1 MKETLKISDRLSE
14 LMIHKGVDSKTLAKE
29 IGVSESTISRWKSNS
44 KYMLLSGALKI
55 ADFFN
60 CSLDFIVGRSE
71 TMIDFTPQRVL
82 PHFYENLRSIMK
94 QRNVTRYEINAKT
107 KIKSSHFVDW
117 GRGSDP
123 HILSLVELADYL
135 EVTLDYLVGR
145 EK

>member
-1 MKETLKISDRLSE
+1 MEETIKISDRLSE
-14 LMIHKGVDSKTLAKE
+14 LMINKGIDSKTLAKE
-29 IGVSESTISRWKSNS
+29 IGVSASTISRWKSSS

-55 ADFFN
+55 ANYFN
-60 CSLDFIVGRSE
+60 CSLDFVVGRSE
-71 TMIDFTPQRVL
+71 TMIDFTPQQVY
-82 PHFYENLRSIMK
+82 PHFYENLRSIME
-94 QRNVTRYEINAKT
+94 QRNITRYEINAKT

-117 GRGSDP
+117 SRGSDP